1 VFGGLIQA
9 WFDRGPR
16 RNPQR
21 TYTGCFV
28 QDLGNV
34 AAFRCNGEA
43 DEFISDLYGTPALK
57 AYFFG
62 LKRINRLF
70 KILFT

>member
-1 VFGGLIQA
+1 
-9 WFDRGPR
+9 
-16 RNPQR
+16 
-21 TYTGCFV
+21 
-28 QDLGNV
+28 V

-62 LKRINRLF
+62 LKRINRLL
-70 KILFT
+70 KILLT